1 MGYLPRIPSTKS
13 NLVTELLGTF
23 LFVLI
28 GTSALTALNIAGQA
42 TTATAILIGAIAFS
56 TTIGWLT
63 YVFYRFPL
71 PQFNPAVTLLFWLQG
86 LQPFGRSLMIL
97 VAQMLGAVTASV
109 VVALLYGS
117 AGVEVRLGAPYP
129 ATLMGGWAALIAELL
144 GTLLILYTIYIAMN
158 RQRLAFF
165 NPFLLIG
172 LGYALGYLLSA
183 GISGGSLNPARALAP
198 QLAAADLTG
207 WWAYV
212 AGPMA
217 AAVII
222 GFVARRPAE
231 LGSELEAQSAP
242 SIAKDPELSMVGPL
256 PAAASSE
263 PEPSTTIKAEPELK
277 DLNNHELQQ
286 KAKQAIDKL
295 KEVGDRPHLP
305 FAAIKPSFFP
315 LAGKSKDVEQP
326 DEVQPSADV
335 QAEAAPQTT
344 TPANQPAPAKPAKPK
359 PAEVKFIN
367 FERNPLEE
375 EEEG

>member
-97 VAQMLGAVTASV
+97 VTQMLGAVAASV

-144 GTLLILYTIYIAMN
+144 GTLLVLYTIYIAMN

-231 LGSELEAQSAP
+231 LESEVEAQSAP
-242 SIAKDPELSMVGPL
+242 SRVKVLELGMVPL
-256 PAAASSE
+256 PAAASPD
-263 PEPSTTIKAEPELK
+263 PEPSTTIKAEPELE
-277 DLNNHELQQ
+277 DLNNRELQQ

-315 LAGKSKDVEQP
+315 LAGKSKDSDQP
-326 DEVQPSADV
+326 DEVQPPADV
-335 QAEAAPQTT
+335 QVEVAPQTT
-344 TPANQPAPAKPAKPK
+344 TPASQPAPAKPAKPK
-359 PAEVKFIN
+359 PAGVKFIN

>member
-13 NLVTELLGTF
+13 NLGTELLGTF

-42 TTATAILIGAIAFS
+42 TTATAILVGALAFS
-56 TTIGWLT
+56 ATIGWLT

-71 PQFNPAVTLLFWLQG
+71 PQFNPAVTTLFWLQG
-86 LQPFGRSLMIL
+86 LQPLGRSLMIL
-97 VAQMLGAVTASV
+97 VVQMLGAVSASV

-144 GTLLILYTIYIAMN
+144 GTLLVLYTIHIAMN

-212 AGPMA
+212 VGPVA
-217 AAVII
+217 AAAIV
-222 GFVARRPAE
+222 GLLARRPVE
-231 LGSELEAQSAP
+231 LGSEVEDEATPPIEQNQTGMTDSLPVEASPEPKP
-242 SIAKDPELSMVGPL
+242 SIIETVETGPEL
-256 PAAASSE
+256 A
-263 PEPSTTIKAEPELK
+263 

-305 FAAIKPSFFP
+305 FPPIKPSFFP

-326 DEVQPSADV
+326 DEVQTSTDV
-335 QAEAAPQTT
+335 QAQAAPQTN
-344 TPANQPAPAKPAKPK
+344 TPTSQPAPVKPAKSK
-359 PAEVKFIN
+359 PAEVKFVN

-375 EEEG
+375 EEG

>member
-13 NLVTELLGTF
+13 NLGTELLGTF

-42 TTATAILIGAIAFS
+42 TTATAILVGAIAFS
-56 TTIGWLT
+56 ATIGWLT

-71 PQFNPAVTLLFWLQG
+71 PQFNPAVTILFWLQG
-86 LQPFGRSLMIL
+86 LQPLSRCLMIL
-97 VAQMLGAVTASV
+97 VAQVVGAVTASV
-109 VVALLYGS
+109 VIALLYGS

-144 GTLLILYTIYIAMN
+144 GTLLVLYTVHLAMN
-158 RQRLAFF
+158 RQRLTFF

-212 AGPMA
+212 AGPVA
-217 AAVII
+217 ASLII
-222 GFVARRPAE
+222 GLLARKPADLE
-231 LGSELEAQSAP
+231 SEIEAQPASSTTEGTASP
-242 SIAKDPELSMVGPL
+242 AVPL
-256 PAAASSE
+256 PVATT
-263 PEPSTTIKAEPELK
+263 PEPKPAPPATEAEPELE
-277 DLNNHELQQ
+277 DLNNNELQQ

-295 KEVGDRPHLP
+295 KETNDRPHLP
-305 FAAIKPSFFP
+305 FAATKPSFFS
-315 LAGKSKDVEQP
+315 LVGKAKEDSQP
-326 DEVQPSADV
+326 DDARPSANMP
-335 QAEAAPQTT
+335 AEAALPVSTPVAEP
-344 TPANQPAPAKPAKPK
+344 TPAQPAKTK
-359 PAEVKFIN
+359 PAEVKFVN
-367 FERNPLEE
+367 FEHNLLEE
-375 EEEG
+375 DEEA